1 VNTRR
6 VLRVS
11 IALLLGSRLRT
22 FVSTAA
28 VLVGVT
34 ASILVIGMG
43 HAAEVELVRQFETS
57 GPDLVIVRAER
68 YQRLAGRWTQVGR
81 FSSLARSDVRILA
94 QSLPSAYRLSGI
106 VEGQSTVRR
115 GGRSTSV
122 QIVGVEP
129 SYFEIQRMD
138 LAGGRY
144 FTEEESRGLARV
156 VVLSSRLSEAL
167 FSPSTGL
174 GEVLGV
180 NGIPL
185 RVVGVLSEK
194 ATELGATSSAYIPIQ
209 TAGARVFGRDSL
221 DAIVI
226 QATSPAGVDGISWQT
241 VTLLRHS
248 HHIQAGRPNDFTVV
262 QPAALRMAETDT
274 RAAFRGFL
282 AAISLVALASG
293 AAGILVVMLI
303 GVRQRAREIGLRRA
317 IGASRQDILV
327 QFLLEGGLL
336 GGLGASGGAV
346 VGLAANAVA
355 CVAFGWG
362 VVWPL
367 GTAVVGVGLGVVL
380 GMLCGAVPALQA
392 ARLDAAVALRTA
404 R

>member
-1 VNTRR
+1 
-6 VLRVS
+6 
-11 IALLLGSRLRT
+11 
-22 FVSTAA
+22 
-28 VLVGVT
+28 
-34 ASILVIGMG
+34 VIGMG

-226 QATSPAGVDGISWQT
+226 SWQT